1 MALPLAATS
10 TASAELAFGITGAV
24 AGGSLFSFN
33 TSNPAATT
41 VIGSLSGIVTGQSVR
56 AIDFRPATGQL
67 YAMSTAGTAYTIY
80 TVNLTTAALTVVGS
94 GTVSTAFPTRVSID
108 FNPVVDRIRVV
119 TSTQQNLRIHPDTG
133 ALIAEDTPIAWAT
146 GQAPSPGTAPFLAG
160 VAYTGG
166 AGSTSTTMYAYD
178 YNTDFLA
185 TQGSVGGSPISPNSG
200 QLFAVGSAISGPGFL
215 TSSAGIGMD
224 ISVVT
229 GVAYLSYDLIDNPA
243 IDQLGTINLATGL
256 VTPVGDFNLDVLD
269 ISVTIPE
276 PSAIGLLAV
285 PALALVRR
293 RRA

>member
-1 MALPLAATS
+1 MALPLAAAS
-10 TASAELAFGITGAV
+10 TASAELAFGITGAS

-41 VIGSLSGIVTGQSVR
+41 VIGSLSGIVPGHAVR

-67 YAMSTAGTAYTIY
+67 YAMSTSGTGYAIY
-80 TVNLTTAALTVVGS
+80 TVNLNTAALSLVGT
-94 GTVSTAFPTRVSID
+94 GTVSSAFPTRVSID

-119 TSTQQNLRIHPDTG
+119 TSAQQNLRIHPDTG

-146 GQAPSPGTAPFLAG
+146 GQSPTGSAPFVADL
-160 VAYTGG
+160 AYTGG
-166 AGSTSTTMYAYD
+166 AGSTSTTMYVFD
-178 YNTDFLA
+178 YNTDYLA
-185 TQGSVGGSPISPNSG
+185 TQGSVGGSPVSPNSG
-200 QLFAVGSAISGPGFL
+200 QLFAVGPAVSGGGFL
-215 TSSAGIGMD
+215 TSSAGTGMD

-229 GVAYLSYDLIDNPA
+229 GIAYLSYDLISDGA
-243 IDQLGTINLATGL
+243 IDQLGTIDLSTGL
-256 VTPVGDFNLDVLD
+256 VTPVGNFNLDVLD
-269 ISVTIPE
+269 ISVVIPE